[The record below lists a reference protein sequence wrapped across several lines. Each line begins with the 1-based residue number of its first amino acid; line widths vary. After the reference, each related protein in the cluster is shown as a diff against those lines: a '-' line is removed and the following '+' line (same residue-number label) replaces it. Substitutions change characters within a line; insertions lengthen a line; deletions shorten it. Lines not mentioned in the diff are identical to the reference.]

1 MNDVIQFT
9 SKQAEAFECVQSEK
23 YNFILYGGAIRG
35 GKSYWGLI
43 TLLMLCR
50 VFPGSRWCVV
60 RQDSERLRTTTI
72 PTFSKILKKGKLRQ
86 SPYEYVH
93 HNGSVI
99 LFKSEQFDRDKDL
112 DWMKGLEVNGFLF
125 EELNECQEA
134 TLNKAFE
141 RAGAWNIKGLKRQP
155 NPIILATCNPTNNW
169 VKTRIYDKWKSGDLP
184 TTWRYIPAKIT
195 DNPYL
200 SDDYIQSLKNLP
212 IYDYMVFVEGDWDV
226 QLKTGGEF
234 WKGFELEKHVKT
246 LEFNRHAPFH
256 VSIDENVNP
265 YLTLSIWQIDG
276 RKIRQVH
283 EIPCK
288 DPNNTASRA
297 GKLFANWLTSLGNYN
312 PVFVYGDT
320 STLSGNTIDDDK
332 KTFMDKFI
340 MELEKHH
347 KANRRMF
354 SKNPGV
360 AISGDFINAI
370 YTDNYGGLSIEIS
383 DNCKTSIADY
393 IAVKEDADGS
403 MAKPK
408 ITDPKTK
415 VRYELH
421 GHFSDA
427 KRYFICKA
435 FEVEFNNYKNRFNEE
450 FLIGKRKS
458 YVR

>member
-99 LFKSEQFDRDKDL
+99 LFKSEQYDRDKDL

-125 EELNECQEA
+125 EEINECQEA

-155 NPIILATCNPTNNW
+155 KPIILATCNPTNNW
-169 VKTRIYDKWKSGDLP
+169 VKTRIYDKWKNDELP
-184 TTWRYIPAKIT
+184 SAWRYIPAKIT

-200 SDDYIQSLKNLP
+200 SKDYIDSLKNLP

-234 WKGFELEKHVKT
+234 WKGFELEKHVKAID
-246 LEFNRHAPFH
+246 FNLNVPFH

-283 EIPCK
+283 EIPCR

-297 GKLFANWLTSLGNYN
+297 GKVFANWLTSIGNYN

-332 KTFMDKFI
+332 KTFLDKFI
-340 MELEKHH
+340 SEVEKQH
-347 KANRRMF
+347 KCNRRMF

-383 DNCKTSIADY
+383 ENCKTSIADY

-408 ITDPKTK
+408 VTDPKTK

>member
-1 MNDVIQFT
+1 MNDVIEFT
-9 SKQAEAFECVQSEK
+9 SKQSEAFECVRSEK
-23 YNFILYGGAIRG
+23 FNFILYGGAIRG

-50 VFPGSRWCVV
+50 VFPGSRWCVI
-60 RQDSERLRTTTI
+60 RQDSERIRSTTI

-86 SPYEYVH
+86 SPFEYIH
-93 HNGSVI
+93 DNGSVI
-99 LFKSEQFDRDKDL
+99 LFKSEQYDMDKEL
-112 DWMKGLEVNGFLF
+112 NWMKGLEVNGFLF
-125 EELNECQEA
+125 EEINECQEA

-155 NPIILATCNPTNNW
+155 KPIILATCNPTNNW
-169 VKTRIYDKWKSGDLP
+169 VKSRIYDKWKSGDLP
-184 TTWRYIPAKIT
+184 TTWNYIPAKIT

-200 SDDYIQSLKNLP
+200 SQDYIDSLKNLP
-212 IYDYMVFVEGDWDV
+212 IYDYMVFVDGDWDV

-246 LEFNRHAPFH
+246 LEFNRNAPFH

-276 RKIRQVH
+276 KKIRQVH
-283 EIPCK
+283 EMPCV

-297 GKLFANWLTSLGNYN
+297 GKAFSNWLTSIGNYN

-332 KTFMDKFI
+332 KTFLDKFI
-340 MELEKHH
+340 SELEKHH
-347 KANRRMF
+347 KSNRRMF

-383 DNCKTSIADY
+383 ENCKTSIADY